1 MKIKLPARTLLC
13 RWFGW
18 SDRPRWTN
26 TKELLP
32 EWDERTRILAGLLP
46 INSRVIEFGAGR
58 RQLELY
64 LPAGCTYIASDLVD
78 RGGDTLVCDLN
89 VEPRPELRRLGVD
102 TAVFGGVLE
111 YIQNLESLVRWVARE
126 VDRCLVS
133 YECART
139 RPSDRG
145 RLHESFTRAQVGWVN
160 TFHEDDFV
168 LLFEREGFLL
178 ARRELWRTK
187 DGCEPIFL
195 FERKRSGSAAE
206 SQPT

>member
-1 MKIKLPARTLLC
+1 MKIPLAARSLMC
-13 RWFGW
+13 RWLGW

-26 TKELLP
+26 TEELLP
-32 EWDERTRILAGLLP
+32 EWDERTRILARLLP

-78 RGGDTLVCDLN
+78 RGKHTLVCDLN
-89 VEPRPELRRLGVD
+89 EEPRPDLSRLGVD

-111 YIQNLESLVRWVARE
+111 YIQNLESLVRWVARD

-133 YECART
+133 YECAQTKRL
-139 RPSDRG
+139 DRR
-145 RLHESFTRAQVGWVN
+145 RLNESFARAKVGWVN
-160 TFHEDDFV
+160 TFHEDELV

-178 ARRELWRTK
+178 ARRDFWRTK
-187 DGCEPIFL
+187 DWCEPIFL
-195 FERKRSGSAAE
+195 FERKAVH
-206 SQPT
+206 

>member
-1 MKIKLPARTLLC
+1 MKIGLSARSFLW
-13 RWFGW
+13 RGVGW
-18 SDRPRWTN
+18 SDRSRWRN

-32 EWDERTRILAGLLP
+32 EWDERTLILASLLP
-46 INSRVIEFGAGR
+46 GNSRVIEFGAGR
-58 RQLELY
+58 RQLELH

-78 RGGDTLVCDLN
+78 RGKDTLVCDLN
-89 VEPRPELRRLGVD
+89 VEPRPDLSRLGID

-111 YIQNLESLVRWVARE
+111 YIQDLESLVRWVTRD

-133 YECART
+133 YECAQT
-139 RPSDRG
+139 RRSDRS
-145 RLHESFTRAQVGWVN
+145 RLYESFTRAQVGWVN

-187 DGCEPIFL
+187 DGSEPIFL
-195 FERKRSGSAAE
+195 FERKRSGLAAD

>member
-1 MKIKLPARTLLC
+1 MKIELAARSLLC
-13 RWFGW
+13 RWFGS

-32 EWDERTRILAGLLP
+32 EWDERTRILAALLP

-58 RQLELY
+58 RQLELH

-78 RGGDTLVCDLN
+78 RGKDTFVCDLN
-89 VEPRPELRRLGVD
+89 MEPRPELSRLGVD

-111 YIQNLESLVRWVARE
+111 YIQNLESLVRWVARD
-126 VDRCLVS
+126 VDRCLAS
-133 YECART
+133 YECAQT
-139 RPSDRG
+139 RRSDWG
-145 RLHESFTRAQVGWVN
+145 RLYESFTRAQVGWVN

-168 LLFEREGFLL
+168 LLFEREGLLL

-195 FERKRSGSAAE
+195 FERKHSGLSDD

>member
-1 MKIKLPARTLLC
+1 MKIGLSARSFFC
-13 RWFGW
+13 RWFCW
-18 SDRPRWTN
+18 SDRSRWRN

-32 EWDERTRILAGLLP
+32 EWDERTLILASLLP
-46 INSRVIEFGAGR
+46 GNSRVIEFGAGR
-58 RQLELY
+58 RQLELH

-78 RGGDTLVCDLN
+78 RGKDTLVCDLN
-89 VEPRPELRRLGVD
+89 VEPRPDLSRLGID

-111 YIQNLESLVRWVARE
+111 YIQDLESLVRWVTRD

-133 YECART
+133 YECAQT
-139 RPSDRG
+139 RRSDRS
-145 RLHESFTRAQVGWVN
+145 RLYESFTRAQVGWVN

-187 DGCEPIFL
+187 DGSEPIFL
-195 FERKRSGSAAE
+195 FERKRSGLAAD

>member
-1 MKIKLPARTLLC
+1 MKIGL
-13 RWFGW
+13 
-18 SDRPRWTN
+18 
-26 TKELLP
+26 LLP
-32 EWDERTRILAGLLP
+32 EWDERTLILASLLP
-46 INSRVIEFGAGR
+46 GNSRVIEFGAGR
-58 RQLELY
+58 RQLELH

-78 RGGDTLVCDLN
+78 RGKDTLVCDLN
-89 VEPRPELRRLGVD
+89 VEPRPDLSRLGID

-111 YIQNLESLVRWVARE
+111 YIQDLESLVRWVTRD

-133 YECART
+133 YECAQT
-139 RPSDRG
+139 RRSDRS
-145 RLHESFTRAQVGWVN
+145 RLYESFTRAQVGWVN

-187 DGCEPIFL
+187 DGSEPIFL
-195 FERKRSGSAAE
+195 FERKRSGLAAD

>member
-1 MKIKLPARTLLC
+1 MKIGLSARSFLC

-18 SDRPRWTN
+18 SDRSRWRN

-32 EWDERTRILAGLLP
+32 EWDERTLILASLLP
-46 INSRVIEFGAGR
+46 GNSRVIEFGAGR
-58 RQLELY
+58 RQLELH

-78 RGGDTLVCDLN
+78 RGKDTLVCDLN
-89 VEPRPELRRLGVD
+89 VEPRPDLSRLGID

-111 YIQNLESLVRWVARE
+111 YIQDLESLVRWVTRD

-133 YECART
+133 YECAQT
-139 RPSDRG
+139 RRSDRS
-145 RLHESFTRAQVGWVN
+145 RLYESFTRAQVGWVN

-187 DGCEPIFL
+187 DGSEPIFL
-195 FERKRSGSAAE
+195 FERKRSGLAAD
-206 SQPT
+206 SQST